1 MNNSNEII
9 NVDKVTS
16 VISQRLSDKLRL
28 QKAKDKNMGK
38 RMYEWRDT

>member
-38 RMYEWRDT
+38 RMYE